1 MKNYLEFKGYIGTVD
16 FSAEDKIFYGKIQ
29 GIKDLV
35 TFEGTSVD
43 ELSTV
48 FEDSVNDYLETC
60 KVLNKSPDKVF
71 KGSFTLE
78 FHKNCIKKPLY

>member
-43 ELSTV
+43 ELSAV
-48 FEDSVNDYLETC
+48 FEDSVND
-60 KVLNKSPDKVF
+60 
-71 KGSFTLE
+71 
-78 FHKNCIKKPLY
+78 